1 VNNSAKNVA
10 KSVLIITN
18 NDDPFAEVNDDFLE
32 KDLKRTTIQ
41 RAQVKSSYL
50 IFLCNL
56 FSLGPI
62 GTFCDPLLLV
72 NLSRT

>member
-1 VNNSAKNVA
+1 MLEFALTRNRVNNSAKNVA

-41 RAQVKSSYL
+41 RAQVKPLVFISQ
-50 IFLCNL
+50 IFA
-56 FSLGPI
+56 
-62 GTFCDPLLLV
+62 
-72 NLSRT
+72 